1 MRETIIRCDRCGRP
15 PMTSFEVD
23 VDKDLVARFDLCA
36 DCAVEGFRQFL
47 DSVSMQAQRTR
58 DILEDF
64 LGHAPEVH

>member
-1 MRETIIRCDRCGRP
+1 
-15 PMTSFEVD
+15 MTSFEVD